1 MRELVTVNESFE
13 KTRTTGRETFGTD
26 ILLFGRDLREDPR
39 EKHEEQVGVR
49 EEEPAGRQGGSSGKH
64 NCLGHGTLSFLL
76 SSEFCLIISRIRLP
90 CDVLRQV

>member
-13 KTRTTGRETFGTD
+13 KNRTTGRETFGTD

-39 EKHEEQVGVR
+39 EKHEEQVGVQ

-64 NCLGHGTLSFLL
+64 DWLGHGNTQLSALL
-76 SSEFCLIISRIRLP
+76 R
-90 CDVLRQV
+90 VLLDH